1 MTIAMLLVVYV
12 ALVGLAAVR
21 ARQSGTK
28 VFYLLA
34 FAVNAAAI
42 CWLLFLFKFLTFDE
56 QVARGIAGSGNS
68 WLPWGCLS
76 LAVLLIPVSI
86 VSLVR
91 GERSGQH
98 EMTPEERKEALEE
111 VRRRAPANTAIL
123 IIIVF
128 WMVFIGEGTFGY
140 FRSHFWLIVL
150 GIAASAV
157 VGWIV
162 VTLINHRRLSHKGA
176 AS

>member
-12 ALVGLAAVR
+12 ALVGLATVR
-21 ARQSGTK
+21 ARHSGTK
-28 VFYLLA
+28 IFYLLA

-42 CWLLFLFKFLTFDE
+42 CWLLFLFRFLTSDG
-56 QVARGIAGSGNS
+56 QVALGIAGSGNS
-68 WLPWGCLS
+68 WLPWGCLALS
-76 LAVLLIPVSI
+76 VLLIPVSI

-123 IIIVF
+123 IIAVF

-140 FRSHFWLIVL
+140 LRSHFGAIIL
-150 GIAASAV
+150 GIAASAGL
-157 VGWIV
+157 GWIV

>member
-12 ALVGLAAVR
+12 SLVGLATLR
-21 ARQSGTK
+21 AKQSGTK

-34 FAVNAAAI
+34 FAVNAATI
-42 CWLLFLFKFLTFDE
+42 CWLIFLFRLLTSDE
-56 QVARGIAGSGNS
+56 QVAGGIARSGDS
-68 WLPWGCLS
+68 WLPWGCLA

-86 VSLVR
+86 VSLAR

-111 VRRRAPANTAIL
+111 IRRRAPANAAVL
-123 IIIVF
+123 IIAVF

-140 FRSHFWLIVL
+140 LRSHFLMIAL
-150 GIAASAV
+150 GIGASAV

-176 AS
+176 A

>member
-12 ALVGLAAVR
+12 ALVGLATVR

-42 CWLLFLFKFLTFDE
+42 CWLLFLFRFLTSDE
-56 QVARGIAGSGNS
+56 HVAREIAGSGNS
-68 WLPWGCLS
+68 WLPWGCLA
-76 LAVLLIPVSI
+76 LAVLLMPVSI

-98 EMTPEERKEALEE
+98 EMTPAEREQALEE
-111 VRRRAPANTAIL
+111 VRRRAPANTAVL
-123 IIIVF
+123 IIAVF
-128 WMVFIGEGTFGY
+128 WMVFIGKGTFGY
-140 FRSHFWLIVL
+140 LRSHFWLIML
-150 GIAASAV
+150 GIAASVAL
-157 VGWIV
+157 GWIV
-162 VTLINHRRLSHKGA
+162 VTLVNHRRRVANLR
-176 AS
+176 